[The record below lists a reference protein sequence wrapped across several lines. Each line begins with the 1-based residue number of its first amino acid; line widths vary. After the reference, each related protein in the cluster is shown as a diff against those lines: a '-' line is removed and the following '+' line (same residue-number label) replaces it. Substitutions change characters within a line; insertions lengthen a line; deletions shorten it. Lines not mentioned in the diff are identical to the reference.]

1 LLFMLS
7 ATAEAAVCTSLTAG
21 NWSVAGRWSCGHVPL
36 AADTVVIAHAV
47 ILNNNYTVA
56 GLTVNVGATLDG
68 NGGNVATVTGDVIVD
83 GTVSNGARINVTG
96 ATSVISGSGTFAS
109 SRLYTSGAAVTIA
122 AGASLNFTGT
132 SRLYAGR
139 TEAGATVAGSVLTI
153 NGTINS
159 SVTTATNFLRLYAT
173 NTVIGST
180 GVINASVS
188 SITYN
193 TAAAT
198 VTNNG
203 SVNVNV
209 ITQNAASNAWT
220 QGTDSSL
227 TVSAVSTV
235 GTLDASASGNTVT
248 YNGTSTVIPP
258 SAGYWNL
265 AGTIF
270 PGACPVAY
278 TIMGSNPCPVDPS
291 AGSVTSGPTSC
302 SNLTGVGTV
311 AWSTPANATA
321 NDAVYATATLLFGAT
336 SNYLNCTGY
345 NFSAVPG
352 GATITGITVTVDRN
366 ATFLSGARDAFVY
379 LIKDVAGAGVIQTA
393 FNGATAT
400 NYTTTDVAEAHG
412 GVNNLWGT
420 TWTDTDVKAANF
432 GVAFAT
438 AVTLGGTVNVDHLQ
452 VQVHYTTNPLDHVAI
467 NAPANAMALTE
478 VPVVIAPHT
487 SVHGA
492 VTMAS
497 TINLSTSTG
506 TGDWT
511 IGSGTGVLTPG
522 VPNSG
527 LASYTF
533 GAGESG
539 VTLGFVSSAAGTV
552 TLNVSDIWGRDLLL
566 STPVAEKANTIT
578 FTTPSFVFT
587 DSACVHNIAFGAPG
601 QTCVLFNWSPQVA
614 GQNAPNVYI
623 TSVNTAGVPRRLSG
637 TQTRTRDLQFGLSCH
652 DPLANAG
659 QMATFAGV
667 ASVTLPLCQASG
679 ALPAAWSAILTAT
692 FPAGIP
698 SAGPFTFNYPDVGM
712 VELWMRN
719 SATTTQRGAS
729 GAFVVKPGGFVVSN
743 IVRSSD
749 GFANPAA
756 ANAAGVAFVKAGEAF
771 TATVTAT
778 TCAPASA
785 TCTVAGAATP
795 NYGKEISPESVKLV
809 PALKAGLGLT
819 HSPAITCGD
828 ATNATT
834 CDTTTTP
841 GTNIPKF
848 GAFSNGAATGINF
861 AWDEVGIIR
870 LAPSVLSG
878 NYLAAGDVGTQG
890 SISAASNSLTVISST
905 SIAAGASVVVVGA
918 GVGGSNLAA
927 IVTAVAG
934 GSVTLDV
941 PASTTV
947 ANAAV
952 YLASGDVGRFTLGK
966 FALQN
971 VAFDNRADLCQGG
984 FLVSD
989 GITPCAPAFTYMGE
1003 QINARFTLVPKAL
1016 NGAAV
1021 QNYRDSASAASDFA
1035 KFDPT
1040 TFADL
1045 NLAAVDT
1052 TTAGAPH
1059 YLTAR
1064 ISNTSMP
1071 AVNCA
1076 AALCFQSGTADVT
1089 VPFTFTRGAAADGV
1103 FEAVNIGISFAD
1115 NDGAPVEGPGATP
1128 GLCNNPNAA
1137 NCLDLD
1143 TDAIAGNDRALL
1155 AATEFRYGRTNVSN
1169 AYGSELLGLVL
1180 PVTTEY
1186 WNGAAYVRSVD
1197 DSDTIITVAL
1207 NNYRRNLNAGET
1219 AAAVSAFAGGVG
1231 RITLTAPGAN
1241 NNGSVE
1247 VSATTPAYLPSNI
1260 GRATFGVYKGPF
1272 IYMREQY

>member
-1 LLFMLS
+1 
-7 ATAEAAVCTSLTAG
+7 
-21 NWSVAGRWSCGHVPL
+21 
-36 AADTVVIAHAV
+36 
-47 ILNNNYTVA
+47 
-56 GLTVNVGATLDG
+56 
-68 NGGNVATVTGDVIVD
+68 
-83 GTVSNGARINVTG
+83 
-96 ATSVISGSGTFAS
+96 
-109 SRLYTSGAAVTIA
+109 
-122 AGASLNFTGT
+122 
-132 SRLYAGR
+132 
-139 TEAGATVAGSVLTI
+139 
-153 NGTINS
+153 
-159 SVTTATNFLRLYAT
+159 
-173 NTVIGST
+173 
-180 GVINASVS
+180 
-188 SITYN
+188 
-193 TAAAT
+193 
-198 VTNNG
+198 
-203 SVNVNV
+203 
-209 ITQNAASNAWT
+209 
-220 QGTDSSL
+220 
-227 TVSAVSTV
+227 
-235 GTLDASASGNTVT
+235 
-248 YNGTSTVIPP
+248 
-258 SAGYWNL
+258 
-265 AGTIF
+265 
-270 PGACPVAY
+270 
-278 TIMGSNPCPVDPS
+278 
-291 AGSVTSGPTSC
+291 
-302 SNLTGVGTV
+302 
-311 AWSTPANATA
+311 
-321 NDAVYATATLLFGAT
+321 
-336 SNYLNCTGY
+336 
-345 NFSAVPG
+345 
-352 GATITGITVTVDRN
+352 
-366 ATFLSGARDAFVY
+366 
-379 LIKDVAGAGVIQTA
+379 
-393 FNGATAT
+393 
-400 NYTTTDVAEAHG
+400 
-412 GVNNLWGT
+412 
-420 TWTDTDVKAANF
+420 
-432 GVAFAT
+432 
-438 AVTLGGTVNVDHLQ
+438 
-452 VQVHYTTNPLDHVAI
+452 
-467 NAPANAMALTE
+467 

-492 VTMAS
+492 VTTAS

-522 VPNSG
+522 APDSG

-539 VTLGFVSSAAGTV
+539 VALGFMSSAAGTV

-587 DSACVHNIAFGAPG
+587 DSACVHNVAFGAPG
-601 QTCVLFNWSPQVA
+601 QTCALFNWSPQVA
-614 GQNAPNVYI
+614 GQDAPNIYI
-623 TSVNTAGVPRRLSG
+623 TSVNTAGVPTRLSR
-637 TQTRTRDLQFGLSCH
+637 TRTRTRNMQFGLSCL
-652 DPLANAG
+652 DPVANAG
-659 QMATFAGV
+659 KTATFAGV
-667 ASVTLPLCQASG
+667 ASVTLPVCQASG

-749 GFANPAA
+749 SFANPAA

-771 TATVTAT
+771 SATVTAT

-795 NYGKEISPESVKLV
+795 NYGKEISPESVRLV

-819 HSPAITCGD
+819 HNPAITCSD

-834 CDTTTTP
+834 CDATTTP

-861 AWDEVGIIR
+861 AWDEVGIIT
-870 LAPSVLSG
+870 LTPHVGDAS
-878 NYLAAGDVGTQG
+878 YLAAGDVTGT
-890 SISAASNSLTVISST
+890 
-905 SIAAGASVVVVGA
+905 
-918 GVGGSNLAA
+918 
-927 IVTAVAG
+927 
-934 GSVTLDV
+934 
-941 PASTTV
+941 TT
-947 ANAAV
+947 
-952 YLASGDVGRFTLGK
+952 GDVGRFTLGK

-989 GITPCAPAFTYMGE
+989 GITPCAPPFTYMEE

-1016 NGAAV
+1016 NGAVV
-1021 QNYRDSASAASDFA
+1021 QNYRDSASAANDFA

-1052 TTAGAPH
+1052 TTAGGPH

-1089 VPFTFTRGAAADGV
+1089 APFIFTRDAIAADGV
-1103 FEAVNIGISFAD
+1103 FGAVDIGISFAD
-1115 NDGAPVEGPGATP
+1115 SDGAPVEGPGATP

-1180 PVTTEY
+1180 PVAIEY

-1197 DSDTIITVAL
+1197 DSDTIINVAL

-1219 AAAVSAFAGGVG
+1219 AAAVSAIAGGLG

-1247 VSATTPAYLPSNI
+1247 VSATAPAYLPGNI

>member
-1 LLFMLS
+1 MRNKIIKLCGLLVFMLS
-7 ATAEAAVCTSLTAG
+7 VAAEAAVCTSLTAG

-36 AADTVVIAHAV
+36 AADTVVIAHNV
-47 ILNNNYTVA
+47 ILNNDYTVA
-56 GLTVNVGATLDG
+56 GLTVNAGATLDG
-68 NGGNVATVTGDVIVD
+68 NGGSVATVTGDVIVD
-83 GTVSNGARINVTG
+83 GTVSNGARVNVTG
-96 ATSVISGSGTFAS
+96 AASVISGSGTFSS
-109 SRLYTSGAAVTIA
+109 SRLYTSGTAVTIA
-122 AGASLNFTGT
+122 AGASLNFAGT

-159 SVTTATNFLRLYAT
+159 TVTTATTDFLRLYAT

-188 SITYN
+188 SVTYN

-203 SVNVNV
+203 SVNVNM

-220 QGTDSSL
+220 QGADSSL

-270 PGACPVAY
+270 PGACPVAH
-278 TIMGSNPCPVDPS
+278 TIMGSNPCPVDPG

-302 SNLTGVGTV
+302 SNLTGVGSV
-311 AWSTPANATA
+311 AWSTPANAAA
-321 NDAVYATATLLFGAT
+321 NDGAYATATLLLGAT

-345 NFSAVPG
+345 NFSAVPV

-366 ATFLSGARDAFVY
+366 ASLLSGARDAFVY

-400 NYTTTDVAEAHG
+400 NYTTTDVAKAHG

-432 GVAFAT
+432 GVAFAAT
-438 AVTLGGTVNVDHLQ
+438 VTLGGTVNVDHLQ

-492 VTMAS
+492 VTTTS

-539 VTLGFVSSAAGTV
+539 VALGFVSSAAGTV

-587 DSACVHNIAFGAPG
+587 DSACVHNIAFGALG
-601 QTCVLFNWSPQVA
+601 QTCVPFSWSPQVA
-614 GQNAPNVYI
+614 GQDAPNVYI
-623 TSVNTAGVPRRLSG
+623 TSVNTAGVPTRLSR
-637 TQTRTRDLQFGLSCH
+637 TQARTRDLQFGLSCH
-652 DPLANAG
+652 DPAANAG
-659 QMATFAGV
+659 KMATFAGV
-667 ASVTLPLCQASG
+667 ASVTLPVCQANG

-698 SAGPFTFNYPDVGM
+698 SAGPFTFNYTDVGK

-719 SATTTQRGAS
+719 SATITQRGAS

-749 GFANPAA
+749 SFANPAA
-756 ANAAGVAFVKAGEAF
+756 ANAAGVAFVKAGEAVS
-771 TATVTAT
+771 ATVTAT
-778 TCAPASA
+778 TCTPASA

-819 HSPAITCGD
+819 HNPAITCSD
-828 ATNATT
+828 ATNAAT

-848 GAFSNGAATGINF
+848 GAFSNGVATGVNF
-861 AWDEVGIIR
+861 AWDEVGVIT
-870 LAPSVLSG
+870 LTPHVGDAS
-878 NYLAAGDVGTQG
+878 YLAEGDVTGT
-890 SISAASNSLTVISST
+890 
-905 SIAAGASVVVVGA
+905 
-918 GVGGSNLAA
+918 
-927 IVTAVAG
+927 
-934 GSVTLDV
+934 
-941 PASTTV
+941 TT
-947 ANAAV
+947 
-952 YLASGDVGRFTLGK
+952 GDVGRFTLGK

-971 VAFDNRADLCQGG
+971 VDFDKRADLCQGG
-984 FLVSD
+984 LLVSD
-989 GITPCAPAFTYMGE
+989 GVTPCAPAFTYMGE
-1003 QINARFTLVPKAL
+1003 QINARFTLAPKGL

-1021 QNYRDSASAASDFA
+1021 QNYRDSANAANDFA

-1040 TFADL
+1040 TFANL

-1052 TTAGAPH
+1052 TTAGGPH

-1089 VPFTFTRGAAADGV
+1089 VPFTFTRGVAADGV

-1115 NDGAPVEGPGATP
+1115 SDGAPVEGPGATL

-1143 TDAIAGNDRALL
+1143 TDATAGNDRALL

-1180 PVTTEY
+1180 PVAIEY
-1186 WNGAAYVRSVD
+1186 WNGSAYVKSAD
-1197 DSDTIITVAL
+1197 DSETIIAVAL

-1219 AAAVSAFAGGVG
+1219 AAAVSAIAGGVG
-1231 RITLTAPGAN
+1231 RINLTAPGAN
-1241 NNGSVE
+1241 NNGSVD
-1247 VSATTPAYLPSNI
+1247 VSATAPAYLPSNG